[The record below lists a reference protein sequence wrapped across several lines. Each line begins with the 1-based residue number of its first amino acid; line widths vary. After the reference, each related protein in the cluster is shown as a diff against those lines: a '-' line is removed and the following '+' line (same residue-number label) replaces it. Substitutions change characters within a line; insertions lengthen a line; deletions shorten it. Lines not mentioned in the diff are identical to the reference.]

1 MQSEA
6 HTIQEENTRLLD
18 QVNIMQKENSYI
30 KGELYNMVSNHARAE
45 EETLKIGTKAP
56 ENIKAI
62 EETRKKNEKIQ
73 QKRLI

>member
-1 MQSEA
+1 
-6 HTIQEENTRLLD
+6 
-18 QVNIMQKENSYI
+18 MQKENSYI

>member
-1 MQSEA
+1 
-6 HTIQEENTRLLD
+6 
-18 QVNIMQKENSYI
+18 MQKEKSDIPGNLSN
-30 KGELYNMVSNHARAE
+30 KVANHARAE